1 MKIIESI
8 LKNWV
13 DVPDHIDQL
22 TNQKI
27 IEVESF
33 SQMNTSTNLVV
44 GKVLTCEDHP
54 NSDHLHVT
62 TVDLGDR
69 VEQIVC
75 GAPNVAKDQY
85 VIVAQVGTV
94 LPGDFLI
101 KASKI
106 RGVESNGM
114 ICSLRELGIEDGL
127 VPDEFKDGIFYFDQE
142 KELGKPALNELA
154 LDGFV
159 MELKLTPN
167 RSDLLSHVGFA
178 YDLASMTGQTVK
190 EKTYQ
195 IIESDKKNPIEVAIE
210 TEDCGLYHARH
221 FENIKVKESPW
232 WLKNALMASDI
243 HPINNVVDIS
253 NYVLIEYGTPLHMFD
268 YNKLESNKIVVRH
281 AKKNEEVITLDD
293 ETRILEDQD
302 VVITNQ
308 KEVIAIGGV
317 MGLKNSMI
325 DDHTT
330 SVVLE
335 AAYFDPKA
343 IQKTVKR
350 LNLRSD
356 SSLRFERGV
365 DPKRVIEGLNRA
377 TELLIE
383 LADAKVSKG
392 IFTATSKLPENPKV
406 VIPKNYFNDKLGV
419 EISESELVS
428 YFEKYN
434 YTYQIHQDHYELVAP
449 SYRNDLEI
457 KADFL
462 EEIARMY
469 GLDRIP
475 MTPFDKPLP
484 GSLTPKQKRLRGLR
498 HQLANMGLYEV
509 ITYSL
514 LAEPEVHRYNTKGE
528 PVSILMPLS
537 EDKKTLRQSLVHG
550 LLETV
555 SFNQSRR
562 VDDVAIFE
570 IGNCFSQG
578 QEDLHLGIAM
588 SGTWHQNAWKK
599 EKTTPDFYVLKGIVN
614 ALFEPLGI
622 SLDYQASS
630 DVEAYHPYKQ
640 AHVIYQG
647 QVIGK
652 LAETH
657 PTEEKR
663 LGIEHTVIFEI
674 NLKTLLD
681 VIQPVNYNMVS
692 KYPSV
697 TRDLAIVIDEHVT
710 AKELMDMISQTVR
723 KNLVSINV
731 FDVYQGTHIEKGKK
745 SIAFSL
751 VLNDKDKTLSTDEV
765 DQLIKKVINRLSFS
779 YKAVVRT

>member
-8 LKNWV
+8 LKNWIE
-13 DVPDHIDQL
+13 VPANIYEL

-33 SQMNTSTNLVV
+33 KLMNEATNLVI

-75 GAPNVAKDQY
+75 GAPNVGKDQY

-94 LPGDFLI
+94 LPGDFQI

-114 ICSLRELGIEDGL
+114 ICSLHELGLEESLI
-127 VPDEFKDGIFYFDQE
+127 PDDFKDGIFYFDQP
-142 KELGKPALNELA
+142 KTLGKPALPELA
-154 LDGFV
+154 LEGFV

-167 RSDLLSHVGFA
+167 RADLLSHVGFA
-178 YDLASMTGQTVK
+178 YDLASMTGSK
-190 EKTYQ
+190 IKKPNYQ
-195 IIESDKKNPIEVAIE
+195 ISESDKKNPIKVTIE
-210 TEDCGLYHARH
+210 TKGCGLYHARH

-268 YNKLESNKIVVRH
+268 YDKLQSDHILVRS
-281 AKKNEEVITLDD
+281 AKENEEVVTLDD
-293 ETRILEDQD
+293 EKRVLKKSD
-302 VVITNQ
+302 VVITNT

-317 MGLKNSMI
+317 MGLKNTMI
-325 DDHTT
+325 DDLTT

-335 AAYFDPKA
+335 AAYFDPKT

-350 LNLRSD
+350 LGLRSE

-365 DPKRVIEGLNRA
+365 DPSRVIEGMHRA
-377 TELLIE
+377 TELMIE
-383 LADAKVSKG
+383 LAEAKVSSG
-392 IFTATSKLPENPKV
+392 ITTTINAYPENKEVRVPKTYFNEALGV
-406 VIPKNYFNDKLGV
+406 HISENELLNYFDAYQYQYRIEG
-419 EISESELVS
+419 E
-428 YFEKYN
+428 
-434 YTYQIHQDHYELVAP
+434 TYILKAP

-457 KADFL
+457 KADYL

-475 MTPFDKPLP
+475 TTPFDKPLP
-484 GSLTPKQKRLRGLR
+484 GSLSFKQKRLRHIR
-498 HQLANMGLYEV
+498 HHLANLGLYEA

-514 LAEPEVHRYNTKGE
+514 LDQNDVHLYNIKGE

-550 LLETV
+550 LLETI

-562 VDDVAIFE
+562 VDDVAVFE
-570 IGNCFSQG
+570 IGNCFAKD
-578 QEDLHLGIAM
+578 QEDLHLALAM
-588 SGTWHQNAWKK
+588 SGVWHENPWQKNNLK
-599 EKTTPDFYVLKGIVN
+599 PDFYLVKGLLESI
-614 ALFEPLGI
+614 FKPLGI
-622 SLDYQASS
+622 AFKYQASQK
-630 DVEAYHPYKQ
+630 VNGYHPYRQ
-640 AHVIYQG
+640 AEIYYKDHVIG
-647 QVIGK
+647 TI
-652 LAETH
+652 AELH
-657 PTEEKR
+657 PSEEKR
-663 LGIEHTVIFEI
+663 LGIDHTVIAEI
-674 NLKTLLD
+674 NLKHLLNEKQD
-681 VIQPVNYNMVS
+681 VMYEAVS

-697 TRDLAIVIDEHVT
+697 TRDLAIVIDEDIT
-710 AKELMDMISQTVR
+710 AQSLIDLISQTVR
-723 KNLVSINV
+723 KNLVSIDV
-731 FDVYQGTHIEKGKK
+731 FDVYQGSHIEKGKK
-745 SIAFSL
+745 SMAFSL
-751 VLNDKDKTLSTDEV
+751 VLNDKDKTLSADDVE
-765 DQLIKKVINRLSFS
+765 QLMKKIINRLTYT
-779 YKAVVRT
+779 YKAVIRN